1 MQSKPQIITLSH
13 FSPAQI
19 ADSGQCFRMKNID
32 AETVSVLAGNRHIT
46 VRTLGEDRFAFDCG
60 KQAFETFWRGYFDLD
75 PAYDTY
81 VKNVPPSDSY
91 MQQAIKAGKGLRIL
105 RQDPWETL
113 ITFLLSQ
120 RKAIPLIKRSVE
132 LMCERFG
139 DPIGD
144 GLYAFPTPEQLASAD
159 VDALAACGL
168 GYRTKYVAKTA
179 ELAAK
184 GELCLDELAALSDEQ
199 LKKQLMALY
208 GVGVKVASCVMLFG
222 YHRLDLVPVDVW
234 MDRVAKEHYG
244 GTFPYAGAGSYA
256 GVLQQYVFEYIREE
270 YGRK

>member
-1 MQSKPQIITLSH
+1 MQSKSQIVTLPH

-19 ADSGQCFRMKNID
+19 ADSGQCFRMKRLD
-32 AETVSVLAGNRHIT
+32 AQTVLVLAENRHIT
-46 VRTLGEDRFAFDCG
+46 VRTLGDNRFAFDC
-60 KQAFETFWRGYFDLD
+60 AEREFEDFWRGYFDLD
-75 PAYDTY
+75 ADYDAY
-81 VKNVPPSDSY
+81 VKDVPPSDRY
-91 MQQAIKAGKGLRIL
+91 MQQAIRAGAGLRIL

-132 LMCERFG
+132 LMCEHFG
-139 DPIGD
+139 DPIGE

-159 VDALAACGL
+159 MDALAECGL
-168 GYRTKYVAKTA
+168 GYRAKYVAKA
-179 ELAAK
+179 AKLAAS
-184 GELCLDELAALSDEQ
+184 GELRLDELAALSDEE
-199 LKKQLMALY
+199 LKKQLLALY
-208 GVGVKVASCVMLFG
+208 GVGIKVASCVMLFG

-244 GTFPYAGAGSYA
+244 GKFPYAGAGSYA
-256 GVLQQYVFEYIREE
+256 GVMQQYVFEYIREE